1 MEVNLFG
8 FGWLILLGWVLACC
22 VWVVLVCLLL
32 LFAGGWV
39 TCYLIVLIDLIYL
52 VLVFDGCFVSY

>member
-1 MEVNLFG
+1 MLTCLGLVVGIAGLG
-8 FGWLILLGWVLACC
+8 TCLLCLCGIG
-22 VWVVLVCLLL
+22 CLLL

-52 VLVFDGCFVSY
+52 VLGFDGCFC